1 MLCWLLKKRMPKNRR
16 DVARLISQAERLIDH
31 LEFDRAT
38 ACYQKALKLD
48 PSSALA
54 LEGLGEHLLAMGNV
68 ERAKELLLKAIQLA
82 PEIGASKYFNMAQI
96 VDGEEALSYHRRGI
110 EVVAADL
117 ALVKSGQVILNKYTC
132 STNIKLCSESWQ
144 S

>member
-1 MLCWLLKKRMPKNRR
+1 MPKNRR